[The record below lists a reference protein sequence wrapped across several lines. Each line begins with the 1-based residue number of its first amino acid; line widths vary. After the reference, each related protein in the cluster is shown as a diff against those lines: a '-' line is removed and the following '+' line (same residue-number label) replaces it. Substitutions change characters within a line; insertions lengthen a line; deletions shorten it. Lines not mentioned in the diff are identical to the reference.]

1 MAMIPPNSQEGWY
14 YDHWFAKRKPPSV
27 YPRGKRALV
36 TIAFLALAA
45 GGVAVAAAAP
55 PPVVAISQTW

>member
-14 YDHWFAKRKPPSV
+14 YDHWFAKRKPPSL
-27 YPRGKRALV
+27 YPRGKRVLV

-45 GGVAVAAAAP
+45 GGVVAVATAAP
-55 PPVVAISQTW
+55 PPVAAISQT